1 VGGGHT
7 FNKVALILF
16 HKGRATALKTEIC
29 PAGAAP
35 QSVGS
40 AVLTRCMCPLKEV
53 RRLSIG
59 KFCGAFWGRVPA
71 ALGLRLTWL
80 QGTETSVSKLSS
92 ESTDSSRWLYDYA
105 RGQRREMV
113 PASSFVLAEVA
124 QGILRF
130 VTNFPSSMSL
140 APFKLPFKL
149 YFCRL
154 FVVLSL

>member
-80 QGTETSVSKLSS
+80 QGTEPSVSKLSS

-113 PASSFVLAEVA
+113 PASSFVPGEV
-124 QGILRF
+124 LEE
-130 VTNFPSSMSL
+130 SL
-140 APFKLPFKL
+140 PHHI
-149 YFCRL
+149 C
-154 FVVLSL
+154 